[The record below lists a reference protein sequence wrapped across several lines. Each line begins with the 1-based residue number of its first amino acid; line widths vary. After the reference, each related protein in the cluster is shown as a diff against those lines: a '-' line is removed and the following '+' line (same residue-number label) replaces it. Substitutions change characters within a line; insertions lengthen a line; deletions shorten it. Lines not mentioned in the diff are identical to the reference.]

1 MAIFASVP
9 IPSDP
14 PGRPDLAAY
23 RRAVTLPWSELVG
36 SVVATLGRKL
46 TAYVAGVRDV
56 RALDRWIAGIEPA
69 SEEIVER
76 IRLTFRLASALAER
90 ESPQVV
96 QAWMTGLNP
105 ELGDRVPVRLLRE
118 GELEI
123 VGPQLL
129 GAARAFLAGA

>member
-9 IPSDP
+9 ADP
-14 PGRPDLAAY
+14 PARPDLAAY
-23 RRAVTLPWSELVG
+23 RRAVVLPWPELVAG
-36 SVVATLGRKL
+36 LVATLGRKL

-56 RALDRWIAGIEPA
+56 RALDRWTSGTEPA
-69 SEEIVER
+69 SEETVAR
-76 IRLTFRLASALAER
+76 LRLTFRLASALAER

-118 GELEI
+118 GEMEV

-129 GAARAFLAGA
+129 GAVRAFLADA

>member
-1 MAIFASVP
+1 MAILASVP
-9 IPSDP
+9 IPSNP
-14 PGRPDLAAY
+14 PARPDLAAY
-23 RRAVTLPWSELVG
+23 RRAVTLPWSELVS
-36 SVVATLGRKL
+36 SVAATLGRKL
-46 TAYVAGVRDV
+46 TAYIAGVRDV
-56 RALDRWIAGIEPA
+56 RALDRWTAGTEPA

-105 ELGDRVPVRLLRE
+105 ELGDRVPVRLLRD
-118 GELEI
+118 GDLEI
-123 VGPQLL
+123 VGPELL